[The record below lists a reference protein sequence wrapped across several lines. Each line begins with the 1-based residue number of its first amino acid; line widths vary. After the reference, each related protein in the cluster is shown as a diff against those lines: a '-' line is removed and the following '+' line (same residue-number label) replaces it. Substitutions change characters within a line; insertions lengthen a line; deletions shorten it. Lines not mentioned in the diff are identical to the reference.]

1 MLAALYSG
9 MPWDIDVVLGHMYLD
24 VVLGHMYLDVVL
36 GHMYLD
42 VVLGHMYYADVV
54 LGAHVLGT

>member
-24 VVLGHMYLDVVL
+24 VVLGHMY
-36 GHMYLD
+36 
-42 VVLGHMYYADVV
+42 YADVV